1 MIKWKI
7 KEECTWSDLDNLDY
21 DLDYV
26 EIYIFSAIIMLSFI
40 KKINFKYLKQ
50 KYYHKETKFIK

>member
-50 KYYHKETKFIK
+50 KYCHKETKFIK